1 MNLIILD
8 NFLPYP
14 NVVRTWALNQK
25 YYSSKEISEINN
37 GENTWPGLRT
47 INVNELDIGY
57 ADMVL
62 SRISYLAQSTFGLTE
77 NLSIRSSFQ
86 LTKEIDGD
94 SWIHMDNDVEVAG
107 ILYLTPDAPIDAGTT
122 IYTGH
127 PHVARDII
135 GNVFNRLVLY
145 KATEFHKS
153 TKYFGNTNENSRLTQ
168 VFFINQTYN

>member
-8 NFLPYP
+8 DFLPYP
-14 NVVRTWALNQK
+14 NVVRTWALDQMF
-25 YYSSKEISEINN
+25 YSAKEISQINS

-47 INVNELDIGY
+47 NNVNELDMGY
-57 ADMVL
+57 ANMVL
-62 SRISYLAQSTFGLTE
+62 SRISYLAQSSFGLSE
-77 NLSIRSSFQ
+77 NLSISSSFQ
-86 LTKEIDGD
+86 LTKESDGE
-94 SWIHMDNDVEVAG
+94 SWIHMDNDVDIAG

-127 PHVARDII
+127 PHVERDIV

-153 TKYFGNTNENSRLTQ
+153 TKYFGNDNENSRLTQ
-168 VFFINQTYN
+168 VFFINQIV